1 MYYYLLTI
9 TNHIIF
15 TVVKLSPFVFAVKLE
30 IDTTAD
36 ERNQT
41 NSNSL
46 DMRPKGGARN
56 ADGTDHMRVDTEEI
70 REELKYTLL
79 ETNAG
84 HTLAPHAVAVVAA
97 VAALLLVAIDW
108 GWTSEQRAPRPTA
121 VSQLTALT
129 LLTFLFFFSWF
140 ILYYIY

>member
-1 MYYYLLTI
+1 M
-9 TNHIIF
+9 
-15 TVVKLSPFVFAVKLE
+15 LSVLFAVKLE

-79 ETNAG
+79 ETNSG
-84 HTLAPHAVAVVAA
+84 HTLGPHTLAAVAV
-97 VAALLLVAIDW
+97 LLLVAIARGAMMDVW
-108 GWTSEQRAPRPTA
+108 KTSTPPARQ
-121 VSQLTALT
+121 SSLN
-129 LLTFLFFFSWF
+129 
-140 ILYYIY
+140 

>member
-1 MYYYLLTI
+1 M
-9 TNHIIF
+9 
-15 TVVKLSPFVFAVKLE
+15 KLE

-46 DMRPKGGARN
+46 DLRPKGGARN

-79 ETNAG
+79 ETSAG
-84 HTLAPHAVAVVAA
+84 HALGPQAVAVA
-97 VAALLLVAIDW
+97 VAAALLGAMMLDVW
-108 GWTSEQRAPRPTA
+108 KTRPT
-121 VSQLTALT
+121 VTQLTALT
-129 LLTFLFFFSWF
+129 LLTFLYFFFA
-140 ILYYIY
+140 IYIYP

>member
-1 MYYYLLTI
+1 MS
-9 TNHIIF
+9 
-15 TVVKLSPFVFAVKLE
+15 VVFAVKLE

-84 HTLAPHAVAVVAA
+84 HTLAPHTVAA
-97 VAALLLVAIDW
+97 VAVLLLVAITRDAMMDV
-108 GWTSEQRAPRPTA
+108 WTTSALPHSR
-121 VSQLTALT
+121 LTTNRSNLIN
-129 LLTFLFFFSWF
+129 FSILFFVIYIILLYF
-140 ILYYIY
+140 IHNYYYY

>member
-1 MYYYLLTI
+1 MQLHQTNGVLSRVLTLRHLKCIIANHVYYSNTFSVL
-9 TNHIIF
+9 
-15 TVVKLSPFVFAVKLE
+15 FAVKLE

-79 ETNAG
+79 ETNSGG
-84 HTLAPHAVAVVAA
+84 HTLGPHTVATVAV
-97 VAALLLVAIDW
+97 LLIVAIARGAMMD
-108 GWTSEQRAPRPTA
+108 
-121 VSQLTALT
+121 V
-129 LLTFLFFFSWF
+129 
-140 ILYYIY
+140 